1 MEKKKFNYKV
11 VLTVLATLIAIK
23 GGKYLIDQFDK
34 SSIVIDKK
42 LLEASQEVNKNLPM
56 MLSSGLRVD
65 STMALPDKTFQ
76 YVLTL
81 INVSKD
87 ELNLEEL
94 KKISYKEVL
103 NNVKTSSDLKPF
115 RDNKVTLI
123 YLYKDKNNNEIF
135 KLIFTYNDYKE

>member
-1 MEKKKFNYKV
+1 
-11 VLTVLATLIAIK
+11 
-23 GGKYLIDQFDK
+23 
-34 SSIVIDKK
+34 
-42 LLEASQEVNKNLPM
+42 M